1 MTDDRNGPE
10 EPVQPAN
17 TAPAPAPAVPP
28 APAEPAAPAPAPAP
42 AAPAPAPAPEAA
54 APDAAVAEAPA
65 PDATETEAG
74 APVPAEADA
83 DAPGAAEPA
92 PEAQSAP
99 RTPRRRGRVA
109 ALAGAGILL
118 LAVLGGTG
126 YTVVTVRDADRDP
139 GRPAWQFPKAVAD
152 EKPAEAHRT
161 GLGSLLLPYGESS
174 GYGRGPDMGEFGSDA
189 ELSGRQATEL
199 RKESIKDLP
208 RSQRRQLEREIDR
221 QRIKGMAMRSYLG
234 TASAGSSFDGDK
246 LFVVDVVLSQM
257 GSRGA
262 VRSVATAQ
270 QDFFDALRVFRKGP
284 KIEGHKNAQCFLP
297 PTDADEKLDMM
308 VCSAYEGDILIS
320 ATATGTKSLDKKGV
334 AELLRKQLDLV
345 SDPGE
350 AV

>member
-17 TAPAPAPAVPP
+17 AAPAPAPAVPP
-28 APAEPAAPAPAPAP
+28 APAEQASPAPV
-42 AAPAPAPAPEAA
+42 PAPEAA
-54 APDAAVAEAPA
+54 APDAAVAEAPT
-65 PDATETEAG
+65 PDAEQTEAG
-74 APVPAEADA
+74 APVDA
-83 DAPGAAEPA
+83 AAPGAAEPA
-92 PEAQSAP
+92 PDAQPAP
-99 RTPRRRGRVA
+99 RTPRRRGRIA
-109 ALAGAGILL
+109 ALAGAGVLL

-126 YTVVTVRDADRDP
+126 YTVVTVQDADRDA
-139 GRPAWQFPKAVAD
+139 GRPAWRFPKAVTD
-152 EKPAEAHRT
+152 EKPAEAHKT

-199 RKESIKDLP
+199 RKESIKGLP

-234 TASAGSSFDGDK
+234 TASPGSSFDGDK

-270 QDFFDALRVFRKGP
+270 QDFFDALHVFRKGP